1 MKNETVLENLQK
13 IIETA
18 EIISSVIPE
27 EAIEDNWVQE
37 TIDNALGELE
47 RTTSFLKDKYDLDVF
62 DFDSDE
68 YLSNT
73 EDFDIDAA
81 FLNDDE
87 DDDLD
92 EYEEFNFDDEGDN

>member
-1 MKNETVLENLQK
+1 MKNTSVLDNLQK

-27 EAIEDNWVQE
+27 EAMDDNWVQE

-47 RTTSFLKDKYDLDVF
+47 RTTSCLKDKYELDLF
-62 DFDSDE
+62 DTESEE

-73 EDFDIDAA
+73 EFDDDP
-81 FLNDDE
+81 FLDEDEFNDE
-87 DDDLD
+87 DDYEDFDFD
-92 EYEEFNFDDEGDN
+92 EDEE